1 MTHPA
6 SLKVRRGLRLA
17 GWNAAGLLAGLVL
30 VGLAGEAWLRATVPF
45 KHRHYPTAFVPEV
58 GFLLRPDTEVRW
70 TNNLDFW
77 TLSRSNSLGFLD
89 REPPNPERAAASCHI
104 AVIGD
109 SFVDARHVPIADKL
123 QVRLERLAARELPHL
138 NVTTSAFGMPN
149 IGQVSQLPFYDEYA
163 RRLRPKLVVLVFVP
177 NDFIDN
183 FPLWTSLRTG
193 MDPEHLPYAF
203 ASRAEDGGLRLHP
216 PDPSFQR
223 FMLPRLADSPAEP
236 QPLSKRAAGWL
247 LRESYFWRWL
257 HLKHSLLFFQPD
269 VRLQAQRVAWM
280 ELLRRRPA
288 YAPLLDGWRPVSRG
302 NINMWFANEET
313 PSFFALF
320 QEGYGSPNGLPN
332 DSSNG
337 PPFLRE
343 ALAHTAFGLD
353 EFKKRAERD
362 GAALAILATHRMRRF
377 GGGAFARMSAMAE
390 ERGIPVIDQAALVR
404 RQGAELRDAQFP
416 HNGHWNPAGHQWAAE
431 ALLEYLK
438 ENQDVCGG
446 SALGS
451 EAQFAS
457 PAGRGLLRRRHEVL
471 YVPLSGGTLGVFAS
485 RAFEKER
492 RFAAPPAPVG
502 SPGTPALW

>member
-1 MTHPA
+1 MGDGSPHEDAQLDRRSA
-6 SLKVRRGLRLA
+6 SRKLRRALRLA

-30 VGLAGEAWLRATVPF
+30 VGLAGEAWLRATIPF
-45 KHRHYPTAFVPEV
+45 ERSHYPRAFVPEV

-77 TLSRSNSLGFLD
+77 TVSRSNSLGFLD
-89 REPPNPERAAASCHI
+89 REPPSPERAAASCHI

-109 SFVDARHVPIADKL
+109 SFVAARHVPIADKL

-138 NVTTSAFGMPN
+138 DVTTSAFGMSN
-149 IGQVSQLPFYDEYA
+149 TGQLNQLPFYDEYA

-203 ASRAEDGGLRLHP
+203 ASRAKDGGFRLHP
-216 PDPSFQR
+216 PDPDLQR
-223 FMLPRLADSPAEP
+223 FMLPRLADPPAEP
-236 QPLSKRAAGWL
+236 QPLSKRASRVL
-247 LRESYFWRWL
+247 LHKSHFWRWL
-257 HLKHSLLFFQPD
+257 HLKHSLLFFQPNLRPP
-269 VRLQAQRVAWM
+269 VQQVAWV
-280 ELLRRRPA
+280 ELLRRRPT

-302 NINMWFANEET
+302 NIRMWFANEET

-320 QEGYGSPNGLPN
+320 QDDLGPPDGSP
-332 DSSNG
+332 
-337 PPFLRE
+337 FLKE

-353 EFKKRAERD
+353 EFRKRTERD

-377 GGGAFARMSAMAE
+377 GGGTFARMNAMAE
-390 ERGIPVIDQAALVR
+390 ERGVPVIDQAALIR

-431 ALLEYLK
+431 ALLEYLQA
-438 ENQDVCGG
+438 NQDVC
-446 SALGS
+446 LGS
-451 EAQFAS
+451 V
-457 PAGRGLLRRRHEVL
+457 LEV
-471 YVPLSGGTLGVFAS
+471 
-485 RAFEKER
+485 
-492 RFAAPPAPVG
+492 
-502 SPGTPALW
+502 